1 AAGRRVSL
9 ERSALADL
17 PPRVQ
22 GDARVD
28 PPDGHSGVPMI
39 LKRGQGFFQKVACP
53 LLVALLSGGAATA
66 DSAPVGHMV
75 VVAQDGS
82 GAYREIQAAIDD
94 AKAGDTIFIK
104 AGHYRE
110 DVVVHSK
117 DRLRLIGESRDRVTI
132 SGLKRVGAFRI
143 GKWPYGAN
151 EIEVRDLTVS
161 ENGGLAVGIFNGSRI
176 LLSNI
181 RARGLLYVQQA
192 KAVRIEKSLLGGS
205 ETTGVSF
212 VDAQGEL
219 IGSEVRDNDYGVN
232 IAGKSDV
239 RVEGNVITNNLYDA
253 VVVQAGAKG
262 TVLRNRL
269 VQNGGTIAVQ

>member
-1 AAGRRVSL
+1 MR
-9 ERSALADL
+9 
-17 PPRVQ
+17 
-22 GDARVD
+22 
-28 PPDGHSGVPMI
+28 
-39 LKRGQGFFQKVACP
+39 
-53 LLVALLSGGAATA
+53 LLFTLFMALLTGGAAMA
-66 DSAPVGHMV
+66 DSAPAGRTI
-75 VVAQDGS
+75 VVALDGS

-94 AKAGDTIFIK
+94 AKPGDTIFIK

-151 EIEVRDLTVS
+151 EIEVRDLTIS
-161 ENGGLAVGIFNGSRI
+161 ENGGMAVGIFNGTHI

-181 RARGLLYVQQA
+181 RTRGLLYVQQA

-219 IGSEVRDNDYGVN
+219 IGSEVRDNDYGVT

-239 RVEGNVITNNLYDA
+239 RVEGNVIANNLYDA

-269 VQNGGTIAVQ
+269 VKNGGTIAVQDGAQVEQADNTVPSAP

>member
-1 AAGRRVSL
+1 
-9 ERSALADL
+9 
-17 PPRVQ
+17 
-22 GDARVD
+22 
-28 PPDGHSGVPMI
+28 MI
-39 LKRGQGFFQKVACP
+39 LCP
-53 LLVALLSGGAATA
+53 LIVALLSGGAAMA
-66 DSAPVGHMV
+66 DSVPVGRTI
-75 VVAQDGS
+75 VVALDGS

-94 AKAGDTIFIK
+94 AKPGDTIFVK

-132 SGLKRVGAFRI
+132 SGLSRVGAFRI

-151 EIEVRDLTVS
+151 EIEVRDLTIS

-176 LLSNI
+176 VLSNI

-212 VDAQGEL
+212 VDSQGEL
-219 IGSEVRDNDYGVN
+219 IGSEVRDNDYGVT

-239 RVEGNVITNNLYDA
+239 RVEGNVIANNLYDA

-262 TVLRNRL
+262 TVVRNRL
-269 VQNGGTIAVQ
+269 VKNGGTIAVQNGAQVEQADNIVPSAP

>member
-1 AAGRRVSL
+1 MR
-9 ERSALADL
+9 
-17 PPRVQ
+17 
-22 GDARVD
+22 
-28 PPDGHSGVPMI
+28 
-39 LKRGQGFFQKVACP
+39 
-53 LLVALLSGGAATA
+53 LLFTLFVALLSGGAAMA
-66 DSAPVGHMV
+66 DSAPAGRTMV
-75 VVAQDGS
+75 VALDGS

-94 AKAGDTIFIK
+94 AKPGDTIFIK

-151 EIEVRDLTVS
+151 EIEVRDLTIS
-161 ENGGLAVGIFNGSRI
+161 ENGGLAVGIFNGTHI

-181 RARGLLYVQQA
+181 RTRGLLYVQQA

-219 IGSEVRDNDYGVN
+219 IGSEVRDNDYGVT

-239 RVEGNVITNNLYDA
+239 RVEGNVIANNLYDA

-269 VQNGGTIAVQ
+269 VKNGGTIAVQDGAQVEQADNTVPSAP

>member
-1 AAGRRVSL
+1 
-9 ERSALADL
+9 
-17 PPRVQ
+17 
-22 GDARVD
+22 
-28 PPDGHSGVPMI
+28 MI
-39 LKRGQGFFQKVACP
+39 LCP
-53 LLVALLSGGAATA
+53 LFVALLSGGAAMA
-66 DSAPVGHMV
+66 DSAPVGRTMV
-75 VVAQDGS
+75 VALDGS

-94 AKAGDTIFIK
+94 AKPGDTIFIK

-161 ENGGLAVGIFNGSRI
+161 ENGGLAVGIFNGTHI

-181 RARGLLYVQQA
+181 RTHGLLYVQQA

-219 IGSEVRDNDYGVN
+219 IGSEVRDNDYGVT

-239 RVEGNVITNNLYDA
+239 RVEGNVIANNLYDA

-269 VQNGGTIAVQ
+269 VKNGGTITVQNGAQVEQADNLVPSAP

>member
-1 AAGRRVSL
+1 
-9 ERSALADL
+9 
-17 PPRVQ
+17 
-22 GDARVD
+22 
-28 PPDGHSGVPMI
+28 MI
-39 LKRGQGFFQKVACP
+39 LKRGQGFFKKIACP
-53 LLVALLSGGAATA
+53 LLVALLSWGAVMA
-66 DSAPVGHMV
+66 DSAPVGRTL
-75 VVAQDGS
+75 VVALDGS

-94 AKAGDTIFIK
+94 AKPGDTIFIK

-151 EIEVRDLTVS
+151 EIEVRNLTIS
-161 ENGGLAVGIFNGSRI
+161 ENGGLAVGIFNGSHI

-219 IGSEVRDNDYGVN
+219 IGSEVRDNDYGVT

-239 RVEGNVITNNLYDA
+239 RVEGNVIANNLYDA

-269 VQNGGTIAVQ
+269 VQNGGTIAVQNGAQVEQADNIVPSAP

>member
-1 AAGRRVSL
+1 
-9 ERSALADL
+9 
-17 PPRVQ
+17 
-22 GDARVD
+22 
-28 PPDGHSGVPMI
+28 
-39 LKRGQGFFQKVACP
+39 
-53 LLVALLSGGAATA
+53 
-66 DSAPVGHMV
+66 
-75 VVAQDGS
+75 
-82 GAYREIQAAIDD
+82 
-94 AKAGDTIFIK
+94 
-104 AGHYRE
+104 
-110 DVVVHSK
+110 
-117 DRLRLIGESRDRVTI
+117 VTI

-151 EIEVRDLTVS
+151 EIEVRDLTIS
-161 ENGGLAVGIFNGSRI
+161 ENGGLAVGIFNGTHI

-181 RARGLLYVQQA
+181 RTRGLLYVQQA

-219 IGSEVRDNDYGVN
+219 IGSEVRDNDYGVT

-239 RVEGNVITNNLYDA
+239 RVEGNVIANNLYDA

-269 VQNGGTIAVQ
+269 VKNGGTIAVQDGAQVEQADNTVPSAP

>member
-1 AAGRRVSL
+1 MIQCGVLGVMEGLWLSVVLGVAGAAGP
-9 ERSALADL
+9 E
-17 PPRVQ
+17 
-22 GDARVD
+22 
-28 PPDGHSGVPMI
+28 SGRQI
-39 LKRGQGFFQKVACP
+39 IVAP
-53 LLVALLSGGAATA
+53 
-66 DSAPVGHMV
+66 
-75 VVAQDGS
+75 DGS

-94 AKAGDTIFIK
+94 AKPGDTIFIK

-117 DRLRLIGESRDRVTI
+117 DRLRLIGEARDRATI
-132 SGLKRVGAFRI
+132 TGLKRVGAFRI

-151 EIEVRDLTVS
+151 EIEVRDLTIA

-192 KAVRIEKSLLGGS
+192 KAVRIEKSQLGGS

-219 IGSEVRDNDYGVN
+219 IANDVRDNDYGVT
-232 IAGKSDV
+232 IAGQSNV
-239 RVEGNVITNNLYDA
+239 RVEGNVIANNLYDA

-269 VQNGGTIAVQ
+269 VQNGGTIAVQNGAQVEQADNVLASPE

>member
-1 AAGRRVSL
+1 
-9 ERSALADL
+9 
-17 PPRVQ
+17 
-22 GDARVD
+22 
-28 PPDGHSGVPMI
+28 MI
-39 LKRGQGFFQKVACP
+39 LCP
-53 LLVALLSGGAATA
+53 LWVALLSVGAAMA
-66 DSAPVGHMV
+66 DSAPVGRTL
-75 VVAQDGS
+75 VVALDGS

-94 AKAGDTIFIK
+94 AKPGDTIFIK

-132 SGLKRVGAFRI
+132 SGLRRVGAFRI

-151 EIEVRDLTVS
+151 EIEVRNLTIS
-161 ENGGLAVGIFNGSRI
+161 ENGGLAVGIFNGSHI

-219 IGSEVRDNDYGVN
+219 IGSEVRDNDYGVT

-239 RVEGNVITNNLYDA
+239 RVEGNVIANNLYDA

-262 TVLRNRL
+262 TVVRNRL
-269 VQNGGTIAVQ
+269 VQNGGTIAVQNGAHVEQADNTVPSVP

>member
-1 AAGRRVSL
+1 MSRWLTAPTLLIAW
-9 ERSALADL
+9 LA
-17 PPRVQ
+17 
-22 GDARVD
+22 
-28 PPDGHSGVPMI
+28 
-39 LKRGQGFFQKVACP
+39 
-53 LLVALLSGGAATA
+53 LSGSAVAA
-66 DSAPVGHMV
+66 DSAPSGHMV
-75 VVAQDGS
+75 IVAQDGS

-117 DRLRLIGESRDRVTI
+117 DRLRLIGESRDQVTI

-151 EIEVRDLTVS
+151 EIEVRDLTIA

-192 KAVRIEKSLLGGS
+192 KEVRIEKSLLGGS

-219 IGSEVRDNDYGVN
+219 IDSEVRDNDYGVT
-232 IAGKSDV
+232 IAGKSNV
-239 RVEGNVITNNLYDA
+239 RVEGNVIANNRYDA
-253 VVVQAGAKG
+253 VVVQAGAEG

-269 VQNGGTIAVQ
+269 VQNGGTIAVQDGAHVEQGDNVRDSPP

>member
-1 AAGRRVSL
+1 
-9 ERSALADL
+9 
-17 PPRVQ
+17 
-22 GDARVD
+22 
-28 PPDGHSGVPMI
+28 MI
-39 LKRGQGFFQKVACP
+39 LCP
-53 LLVALLSGGAATA
+53 LFVALLSGGAAMA
-66 DSAPVGHMV
+66 DSAPVGRTMV
-75 VVAQDGS
+75 VALDGS

-94 AKAGDTIFIK
+94 AKPGDTIFIK

-151 EIEVRDLTVS
+151 EIEVRDLTIS
-161 ENGGLAVGIFNGSRI
+161 ENGGVAVGIFNGTRI

-219 IGSEVRDNDYGVN
+219 IGSEVRDNDYGVT

-239 RVEGNVITNNLYDA
+239 RVEGNVIANNLYDA
-253 VVVQAGAKG
+253 VVVQAGSKG

-269 VQNGGTIAVQ
+269 VQNGGTIAVQNGAQVEQADNIVPSAP

>member
-1 AAGRRVSL
+1 
-9 ERSALADL
+9 
-17 PPRVQ
+17 
-22 GDARVD
+22 
-28 PPDGHSGVPMI
+28 MI
-39 LKRGQGFFQKVACP
+39 LCP
-53 LLVALLSGGAATA
+53 LFVALLSGGAAMA
-66 DSAPVGHMV
+66 DSAPVGRTMV
-75 VVAQDGS
+75 VALDGS

-94 AKAGDTIFIK
+94 AKPGDTIFIK

-161 ENGGLAVGIFNGSRI
+161 ENGGLAVGIFNGTHI

-181 RARGLLYVQQA
+181 RTRGLLYVQQA

-219 IGSEVRDNDYGVN
+219 IGSEVRDNDYGVT

-239 RVEGNVITNNLYDA
+239 RVEGNVIANNLYDA

-269 VQNGGTIAVQ
+269 VKNGGTITVQNGAQVEQADNLVPSAP

>member
-1 AAGRRVSL
+1 MSRW
-9 ERSALADL
+9 LAM
-17 PPRVQ
+17 PT
-22 GDARVD
+22 
-28 PPDGHSGVPMI
+28 
-39 LKRGQGFFQKVACP
+39 
-53 LLVALLSGGAATA
+53 LVIAWLALSGSAVAA
-66 DSAPVGHMV
+66 DSAPSGHML

-94 AKAGDTIFIK
+94 AKPGDTIFIK

-117 DRLRLIGESRDRVTI
+117 DRLRLIGEGRDRVTI

-151 EIEVRDLTVS
+151 EIEVRDLTIA
-161 ENGGLAVGIFNGSRI
+161 ENGGLAVGIFNGTHI

-181 RARGLLYVQQA
+181 RTRGLLYVQQA

-212 VDAQGEL
+212 VDTQGEL
-219 IGSEVRDNDYGVN
+219 IGSEVRDNDYGVT

-239 RVEGNVITNNLYDA
+239 RVEGNVIANNLYDA

-269 VQNGGTIAVQ
+269 VKNGGTIAVQNGAQVEQADNIVPSAP